1 MAKTTKN
8 EQLAREFF
16 EKLSTGNLE
25 LVRPL
30 FHKDASWI
38 VRSKGIPGAGVH
50 KGRDHIIDDFLGPV
64 RNLFEPGDPKIYV
77 DRIFGKGN
85 LVAVQSKSL
94 GRMRN
99 GKDYENYYA
108 WILEFRN
115 GRIVELSEYMDTYY
129 VSTLVGG

>member
-1 MAKTTKN
+1 MSKMTKN
-8 EQLAREFF
+8 ERLAQEFF
-16 EKLSTGNLE
+16 EKLSTGDLE
-25 LVRPL
+25 QVRPL
-30 FHKDASWI
+30 FHKNASWI

-50 KGRDHIIDDFLGPV
+50 QGRDHIIDDFLGPV

-77 DRIFGKGN
+77 DRIFGKGA

-99 GKDYENYYA
+99 GKNYENYYA
-108 WILEFRN
+108 WILMFR
-115 GRIVELSEYMDTYY
+115 GGKIFELSEYMDTYY